1 MELEVS
7 VSYGY
12 SSKLYDLGISHA
24 ATVLAAMTR
33 FIVADAETCT

>member
-7 VSYGY
+7 ISYGY
-12 SSKLYDLGISHA
+12 SSKLYNLGISHA